1 MIVNIVPVV
10 QSYEWGDTTFIPS
23 LIHQEADGRPK
34 AELWFGT
41 HPGGESTLPDGT
53 PLGDFLRDHAETFLG
68 KRQLEVQ
75 GNDLPFLL
83 KVLAIARPL
92 SLQVHPTTAQAQQG
106 FADEVA
112 LHVDLPRD
120 QWNYKDERQKAEVLY
135 ALTPVT
141 AMCGFLPKIELLE
154 SLNQVIP
161 EQVERLFPFLLTD
174 GGDTESEI
182 IEQFFKTLYTLER
195 EELLALLGE
204 YREGLKKLKV
214 GNETEDG
221 RWLTPAGI
229 ARYCVE
235 HYPEDPGV
243 LAPFFL
249 HVLHMSPGD
258 AVYLEPR
265 TLHAYVRGNG
275 VELMTNSDNVLRA
288 GLTKKLVNVPEL
300 LQTLC
305 FRPYSGDFCPQV
317 RDEAKRITILAPT
330 DDFLLGVYETGVF
343 SVTKRDTI
351 ELLFCTEGEAT
362 LTYEGRS
369 YVVQSG
375 SCLVVAA
382 AVAEFHLAVDGTLF
396 SATVPG

>member
-1 MIVNIVPVV
+1 MIVTIVPAV
-10 QSYEWGDTTFIPS
+10 QPYEWGDSSFIPS
-23 LIHQEADGRPK
+23 LLHQEADGKPK
-34 AELWFGT
+34 AEVWFGT

-53 PLGDFLRDHAETFLG
+53 PFGDFLRDYAEMFLG
-68 KRQLEVQ
+68 RKQVKVH

-106 FADEVA
+106 FADEVS

-141 AMCGFLPKIELLE
+141 AMCGFLPKKQLLE
-154 SLNQVIP
+154 SLSQVIP
-161 EQVERLFPFLLTD
+161 EHLERLFPSLHT
-174 GGDTESEI
+174 GKGDTEPEI
-182 IEQFFKTLYTLER
+182 IEQFFRTLYTLER
-195 EELLALLGE
+195 EQLLALLDE
-204 YREGLKKLKV
+204 YREGVKRLETKD
-214 GNETEDG
+214 ETEDG
-221 RWLTPAGI
+221 RWLTAAGI
-229 ARYCVE
+229 GRYCVA

-258 AVYLEPR
+258 AVFLEPR
-265 TLHAYVRGNG
+265 TLHAYVRGHG

-300 LQTLC
+300 LKTLC
-305 FRPYSGDFCPQV
+305 FRPYSGEFCPQV
-317 RDEAKRITILAPT
+317 RDETNRITVLAPT
-330 DDFLLGVYETGVF
+330 DDFILGVYDTGTF
-343 SVTKRDTI
+343 SITKKETI

-362 LTYEGRS
+362 LTYEGES

-382 AVAEFHLAVDGTLF
+382 AVAGFHLVVDGKLF